1 MKRIYVFLK
10 FKELKNQSCQTEV
23 IVTPVQDKACQTHEN
38 AKDEYT
44 NAKGDYAKGDYAKG
58 DYAKGDYAK
67 GDYAK
72 NSINSINLIN
82 MRNFEDKNIQTDI
95 KLSDICNDNEWSN
108 LIWSKSIFV
117 GSKPNLLDI

>member
-1 MKRIYVFLK
+1 MIFYIFRFLKRIYVFFK

-23 IVTPVQDKACQTHEN
+23 IVTPVQDKACQTHEI
-38 AKDEYT
+38 
-44 NAKGDYAKGDYAKG
+44 AKGDYANAKG
-58 DYAKGDYAK
+58 E
-67 GDYAK
+67 YAK

-82 MRNFEDKNIQTDI
+82 MRNFEDKNIQTEI

>member
-1 MKRIYVFLK
+1 MKRIYVFFK

-38 AKDEYT
+38 AKD
-44 NAKGDYAKGDYAKG
+44 DYAKG

-82 MRNFEDKNIQTDI
+82 MRNFEDKNIQTEI